1 MTVYTRRLS
10 IFIIIVAVA
19 ILAYGFIDMQSY
31 RAGYL
36 SGYSRVSR
44 VVDAACMRG
53 DIFDVR
59 LCADTEIALYGER
72 GEGDGIYAAQA
83 VDAMLGGFSRQ

>member
-1 MTVYTRRLS
+1 MTVRTRRWS
-10 IFIIIVAVA
+10 IFIIIAAVA
-19 ILAYGFIDMQSY
+19 ILAYGLIDAQSY

-44 VVDAACMRG
+44 VVDAACIRG
-53 DIFDVR
+53 DVLDVR

-83 VDAMLGGFSRQ
+83 VDTIMGGINGR